1 MKKEG
6 KKRNAYEQKRKEN
19 KIGSNSA
26 LRRTLKATANEH
38 TGCGTHVIFTQLVV
52 LCAPYRRN
60 SATICHH
67 TPCKSTHCRAS
78 NGGKIITIPTNSN
91 NETSTITIWRRDWCC
106 VWVVLVALLLFAAQQ
121 LYSILGTSE
130 ALVFGEWSEGRTTDT
145 THLIVQWKVGAFVS
159 PVLLGCMC
167 AGGMQNKNAVGFCWR
182 LMRSLNTSQS
192 YSTLLFGCCLFI
204 IPLGMPTV
212 MYIFSVFVLLSHAG
226 KGLFYHLPP
235 PHRLYP
241 VLPKGSGG
249 HLLRNVWETS
259 NNCVFFMHFVQHKC
273 CRGPFHDSNKNKFPR
288 GIRNRLAVTALND
301 GVPIFRIYF
310 YRALSGIKYGSH
322 LRLELI
328 PLLLNV
334 FGLVVFSLVFSSSC
348 VINMRIDFFLSLLF
362 LFLFLS

>member
-212 MYIFSVFVLLSHAG
+212 MYIFLFFPLLSHAG

-235 PHRLYP
+235 PPKKKRGSIFCVCRIYSTFFPHRIIFFLVCLCQATRNSPNENNALRYP
-241 VLPKGSGG
+241 VPPPLTGYILYSPKAAGVTFWEIFEKLQKIVCFSCISSNISVVEDPSMILTKTSFRAEFETGWR
-249 HLLRNVWETS
+249 LLR
-259 NNCVFFMHFVQHKC
+259 
-273 CRGPFHDSNKNKFPR
+273 
-288 GIRNRLAVTALND
+288 
-301 GVPIFRIYF
+301 
-310 YRALSGIKYGSH
+310 
-322 LRLELI
+322 
-328 PLLLNV
+328 
-334 FGLVVFSLVFSSSC
+334 
-348 VINMRIDFFLSLLF
+348 
-362 LFLFLS
+362 